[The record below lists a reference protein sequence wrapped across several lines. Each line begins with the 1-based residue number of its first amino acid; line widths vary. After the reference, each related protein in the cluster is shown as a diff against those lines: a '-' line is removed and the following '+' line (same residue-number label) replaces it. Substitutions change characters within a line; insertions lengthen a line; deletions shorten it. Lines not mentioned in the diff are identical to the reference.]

1 VSEAVTAACPA
12 CGALNRVPMQRLAEQ
27 PRCGRCSQALF
38 AGTPV
43 ALDAAGWQ
51 AHVVRATLPVLVD
64 VWAPWCGPC
73 LSMAPQF
80 ERAAAELEPQ
90 LRLAKLDSQAQPGLA
105 GELGIRS
112 IPTLL
117 LFEGGRERAR
127 QSGAMASADI
137 VRWARAQL

>member
-12 CGALNRVPMQRLAEQ
+12 CGALNRVPMQRLGEQ

-90 LRLAKLDSQAQPGLA
+90 LRLAKLDSQAEPGLA

-117 LFEGGRERAR
+117 LFDGGRERAR